1 MRSIADQYRDKNGHL
16 ELEKVEA
23 LAKAE
28 ALASLEQQ
36 HRSEVSLIQV
46 GDP

>member
-23 LAKAE
+23 LA
-28 ALASLEQQ
+28 SLEQQ